1 MLLFYLILSILWN
14 MYFILISQTT
24 EHKHVKQAAQ
34 GHSKVRIW
42 VLNVQSC
49 FQTSTLPNHQPPCPS
64 SSAVWA
70 WFPRS
75 ISTECPAKP
84 PILLMS
90 QPALLKYT
98 FKSHR
103 KEKKEEETG
112 LKSGL
117 HLPLHCS
124 SWMSAH
130 FQLKD
135 QRYVLTSKLNIL
147 RTWWKGLP

>member
-1 MLLFYLILSILWN
+1 MLLFYLTLLILWN
-14 MYFILISQTT
+14 MYFIFISQTT
-24 EHKHVKQAAQ
+24 EHKHMKQAAQ
-34 GHSKVRIW
+34 GHSKVRIR
-42 VLNVQSC
+42 VLNVQSS
-49 FQTSTLPNHQPPCPS
+49 FQTSALPNHQPPCPA

-70 WFPRS
+70 WFPWS

-84 PILLMS
+84 PTLLMS
-90 QPALLKYT
+90 QPALLNYT

-103 KEKKEEETG
+103 KEKRKR
-112 LKSGL
+112 KQASSGL

-130 FQLKD
+130 FQLQD

-147 RTWWKGLP
+147 RTWRKGLP